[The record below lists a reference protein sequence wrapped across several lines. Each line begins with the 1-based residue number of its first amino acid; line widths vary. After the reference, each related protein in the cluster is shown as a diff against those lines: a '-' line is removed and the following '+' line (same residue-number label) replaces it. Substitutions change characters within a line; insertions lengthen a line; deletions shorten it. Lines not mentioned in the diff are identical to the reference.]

1 MKLLNKGKFSF
12 REALSL
18 SCASNCGNVA
28 LTLSSHCQIMSSLY
42 LSSFAGAAPYEIL
55 LSYVHRE
62 ASDEAMALREALQ
75 VAGYR
80 VFLDVEC
87 IRGGS
92 DWQDVLNDAVS
103 NCSVFVPLITQQYGQ
118 VEKHHFPFVVYL

>member
-1 MKLLNKGKFSF
+1 
-12 REALSL
+12 
-18 SCASNCGNVA
+18 
-28 LTLSSHCQIMSSLY
+28 MSSLY

-118 VEKHHFPFVVYL
+118 VETHLLCIYTFDWKFSFTLDTSIQAHTHACYLLLYI

>member
-1 MKLLNKGKFSF
+1 
-12 REALSL
+12 
-18 SCASNCGNVA
+18 
-28 LTLSSHCQIMSSLY
+28 MS
-42 LSSFAGAAPYEIL
+42 
-55 LSYVHRE
+55 
-62 ASDEAMALREALQ
+62 
-75 VAGYR
+75 GYR

-118 VEKHHFPFVVYL
+118 VETLSTLSICCVAILLTKRLEISVSLEVYVQAHIMHATS